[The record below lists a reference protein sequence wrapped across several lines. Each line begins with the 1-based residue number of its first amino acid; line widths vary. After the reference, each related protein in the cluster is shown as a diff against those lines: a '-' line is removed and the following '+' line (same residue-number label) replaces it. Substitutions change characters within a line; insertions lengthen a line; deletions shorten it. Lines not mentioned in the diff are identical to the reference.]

1 MNNDTQENGLY
12 ECKRTDHSSVAQWMD
27 GSHLPECHA
36 PFLYVLGHELN
47 NTTTNNGVRL
57 TVQMLVYLPNNI
69 ISSYQF
75 SPTQS
80 ALSEYATNTL
90 TLNTFTFEN
99 DLIIL
104 KW

>member
-1 MNNDTQENGLY
+1 
-12 ECKRTDHSSVAQWMD
+12 MD
-27 GSHLPECHA
+27 GSHLPECRA

-57 TVQMLVYLPNNI
+57 TAQMLVYLPNNI
-69 ISSYQF
+69 ISSHQF

-80 ALSEYATNTL
+80 ASSEYATNNL
-90 TLNTFTFEN
+90 TFDTFTFEN

-104 KW
+104 K